1 MLIQSLIHFSFIS
14 FTCTCKWLTV
24 KLSGEMHMKILAS
37 VEITKG
43 FDSWITVNDKLTPLI
58 AEHGLKFHQAVSN
71 FEETKVFMLIE
82 NTDPEKS
89 MAFLSRDDVLQDRL
103 DAGVKVETQEMVSDI
118 ARIWTNTSSEE
129 TKLLAKVEIEKG
141 FDHFLKV
148 KQEKL
153 VPLFD
158 SVGIKYVQVMS
169 NFEESKIF
177 MIFENQHPDKMME
190 FLTRDDVTDCRLEAG
205 VKIETQEMI
214 SDLKRVWMPKS

>member
-1 MLIQSLIHFSFIS
+1 
-14 FTCTCKWLTV
+14 
-24 KLSGEMHMKILAS
+24 MKILAS

-158 SVGIKYVQVMS
+158 GVGIKYVQVMS
-169 NFEESKIF
+169 NFEENKIF

>member
-1 MLIQSLIHFSFIS
+1 
-14 FTCTCKWLTV
+14 
-24 KLSGEMHMKILAS
+24 MKILAS

-43 FDSWITVNDKLTPLI
+43 FDFWIAVNDKLAPLI
-58 AEHGLKFHQAVSN
+58 EEHGLKFHQAISN
-71 FEETKVFMLIE
+71 YEETKVFMLIE

-103 DAGVKVETQEMVSDI
+103 DAGVKVETQEMISDI
-118 ARIWTNTSSEE
+118 ARIWANTPSEE

-158 SVGIKYVQVMS
+158 EVGIKYVQVMS
-169 NFEESKIF
+169 NFEEDTIF

-190 FLTRDDVTDCRLEAG
+190 FITRDDVTDCRLEAG

-214 SDLKRVWMPKS
+214 SDLKRVWVPKS

>member
-1 MLIQSLIHFSFIS
+1 
-14 FTCTCKWLTV
+14 
-24 KLSGEMHMKILAS
+24 
-37 VEITKG
+37 
-43 FDSWITVNDKLTPLI
+43 
-58 AEHGLKFHQAVSN
+58 
-71 FEETKVFMLIE
+71 
-82 NTDPEKS
+82 
-89 MAFLSRDDVLQDRL
+89 
-103 DAGVKVETQEMVSDI
+103 MVSDI
-118 ARIWTNTSSEE
+118 TRIWTNTSSEE

-158 SVGIKYVQVMS
+158 EVGIKYVQVMS
-169 NFEESKIF
+169 NFEEDTIF

-190 FLTRDDVTDCRLEAG
+190 FITRDDVTDYRLEAG

>member
-1 MLIQSLIHFSFIS
+1 ML
-14 FTCTCKWLTV
+14 T
-24 KLSGEMHMKILAS
+24 S
-37 VEITKG
+37 VEITKE
-43 FDSWITVNDKLTPLI
+43 FDIWITVNDKLAPLI
-58 AEHGLKFHQAVSN
+58 AEHGLKFHQAISN

-158 SVGIKYVQVMS
+158 GVGIKYVQVMS
-169 NFEESKIF
+169 NFEENKIF

>member
-1 MLIQSLIHFSFIS
+1 
-14 FTCTCKWLTV
+14 
-24 KLSGEMHMKILAS
+24 MKILAS

-118 ARIWTNTSSEE
+118 ARIWTNTSSDE

-153 VPLFD
+153 VPLFNG
-158 SVGIKYVQVMS
+158 VGIKYVQVMS
-169 NFEESKIF
+169 NFEENKIF